1 VWNEPVETVAK
12 RLGLSDVGLGKLCR
26 RHNIPTPPRG
36 YWARK
41 TVGTHDPIPPL
52 PVDHSSE
59 AAIAISKWTEPATMG
74 SVPGAVQQALD
85 AEQLPTAQ
93 IVVNLKRRLANRA
106 VLAAR
111 DALRQATPNERGI
124 VRTSKY
130 EPLPDVRVS
139 PSSIPRAL
147 AIVEAWLDACATR
160 GYTLKA
166 TAESRPQIQVLG
178 TWFSLRVFER
188 SIRVPN
194 PTAAQLAKAKRLR
207 PWDAHPQVFEPTG
220 RLHLGLVEHTW
231 DVHEWRE
238 TPNRP
243 IEAQLNATILEMIR
257 HAQYRLDQEAE
268 HARREAH
275 RAVAERMRA
284 RKQKRIKQFQSAAT
298 AYQQFLQLETFVA
311 AVSHALEAGPAD
323 PRMARWTRWA
333 RLIIAR
339 DNPVKAALK
348 RTGDDNSE
356 TLDSDSH

>member
-1 VWNEPVETVAK
+1 MWNEPVETVAK
-12 RLGLSDVGLGKLCR
+12 RLGLSDVGLSKLCR

-36 YWARK
+36 YWARR
-41 TVGTHDPIPPL
+41 TAGTHDPIPPL
-52 PVDHSSE
+52 PVDHSGP
-59 AAIAISKWTEPATMG
+59 AVITISKWSESATTVAVPA
-74 SVPGAVQQALD
+74 AVQQALD

-93 IVVNLKRRLANRA
+93 IVVHLKRRLTNRA

-111 DALRQATPNERGI
+111 EALRQATPNERGI

-130 EPLPDVRVS
+130 EPLPDVRVA

-147 AIVEAWLDACATR
+147 AIVETWLDACAAR
-160 GYTLKA
+160 GYALKA
-166 TAESRPQIQVLG
+166 AADSRPQVQVLG

-207 PWDAHPQVFEPTG
+207 PWDTHPQVFEPTG

-231 DVHEWRE
+231 DLHEWRE

-243 IEAQLNATILEMIR
+243 IEGQLNATIVEMIR
-257 HAQYRLDQEAE
+257 HAQYRLEQEDKN
-268 HARREAH
+268 ARREAH

-284 RKQKRIKQFQSAAT
+284 RQEKRIKQLQSAAV

-311 AVSHALEAGPAD
+311 AVSDALDAGPTD
-323 PRMARWTRWA
+323 PTMAQWKRWA
-333 RLIIAR
+333 RLVIAR
-339 DNPVKAALK
+339 DNPVNAVLK
-348 RTGDDNSE
+348 TGDDDSA
-356 TLDSDSH
+356 TSDSDSH